1 MPAWRDAVAVHILL
15 QHSDL
20 EFILHSLSFPTLHL
34 LWLARVMALRIDVQL
49 PLSEL
54 KRELE
59 ALYRRLNQAG
69 DILYDLPCLPIV
81 FPDLVFRYR
90 EADGE
95 HYIYVEDL
103 RHGCLAGYTVF
114 NRLIELNRRQDKHL
128 RATHSKYAPAYQRK
142 GIATAIYR
150 CWLDGGNCLI
160 TGARQ
165 SSAAHDLWKSLSK
178 HYQLIYVDVR
188 SKSIRYLGEEV
199 SAGVCE
205 DLHTRMIML
214 AKNMRLAELA
224 KNIEMPLV

>member
-1 MPAWRDAVAVHILL
+1 M
-15 QHSDL
+15 
-20 EFILHSLSFPTLHL
+20 HSLSFPTLHL

-59 ALYRRLNQAG
+59 ALYRRLNQPG
-69 DILYDLPCLPIV
+69 DILYDLPCLPID

-150 CWLDGGNCLI
+150 WWLDGGNCLI